1 MKLNWK
7 NGWPLLVLTIGYWGL
22 TLPFMSRWPYNWDA
36 AQFVLALRHYD
47 ISMHQPHPPGYP
59 LFVALGKLLAL
70 GFTDNTALVLVAA
83 LLGFVSVLILY
94 QFCYRL
100 WSNQL
105 AATWITALWIVNPLF
120 WLYRETALSY
130 TADAAASIAMGYL
143 VWQTMTNRSRQYV
156 LISSVVLA
164 VAGAIRPS
172 LVLLLLPLFIFQ
184 LSFHRRNWKLILVAL
199 GTLVVGTLAWL
210 IPVLWLTG
218 GVGEYLTHS
227 RNLYSTAAAS
237 INIGAQTKLLFN
249 TLLVSFNIILIPMI
263 AGVVLLAIRYR
274 VYWRKFIHIYLY
286 AAVWLLPAVLVYS
299 FGHFGQLGYAL
310 ILIPAGYLLLIP
322 VMQFSLDQWI
332 SRWLGLLGLALV
344 SLIFLALTPG
354 YAHPNFFPH
363 TRAELYL
370 QHLARVVPNLFKLNR
385 VAINQNDTKLTSII
399 AALAVYPPDQ
409 TVIVTGRDMLYPSPA
424 NGLLIR
430 NDELLRELSAVLSDY
445 TVIEVAPG
453 RDYFLQTYANQM
465 ETTYQR
471 TITLPNET
479 RYVVFM
485 LDHFPPDQPPDQ
497 LMTTTLPL
505 SGTDAFY
512 QLGIM
517 DKPWQFAGFTFRRQ
531 ADKLVP

>member
-1 MKLNWK
+1 MNHRKS
-7 NGWPLLVLTIGYWGL
+7 LLALTIGYWGL
-22 TLPFMSRWPYNWDA
+22 TLPFMSRLPYNWDA

-59 LFVALGKLLAL
+59 LFVVLGKLLAL
-70 GFTDNTALVLVAA
+70 VFTDNTALVLVAA
-83 LLGFVSVLILY
+83 LLGFVSVLMLY
-94 QFCYRL
+94 LFCYRL
-100 WSNQL
+100 WPNKLGSCL
-105 AATWITALWIVNPLF
+105 IAICYLLNPLF
-120 WLYRETALSY
+120 WLYRETALTY

-143 VWQTMTNRSRQYV
+143 VWQTMTNRLRQYV
-156 LISSVVLA
+156 FMGSAVLA

-184 LSFHRRNWKLILVAL
+184 LSFHRRNWKLILTSL
-199 GTLVVGTLAWL
+199 GILAVGTLAWL
-210 IPVLWLTG
+210 IPVMWLTG

-237 INIGAQTKLLFN
+237 INITEQTKLLFN
-249 TLLVSFNIILIPMI
+249 TLFVSLNFTLIPI
-263 AGVVLLAIRYR
+263 VAGMTLLVMRYR
-274 VYWRKFIHIYLY
+274 VYWRKFIHLYLY
-286 AAVWLLPAVLVYS
+286 ALVWLLPAVLVYS

-310 ILIPAGYLLLIP
+310 ILIPPFYLLLVP
-322 VMQFSLDQWI
+322 VVQFSLDKWI
-332 SRWLGLLGLALV
+332 LRWLGVLGLALI
-344 SLIFLALTPG
+344 SLVFLVLTPG

-370 QHLARVVPNLFKLNR
+370 QHLARIAPNLFKLNWS
-385 VAINQNDTKLTSII
+385 AIKQNDTKLASIVV
-399 AALAVYPPDQ
+399 AMTAYPPEQ
-409 TVIVTGRDMLYPSPA
+409 TMIVTGRDLLYPSPA

-430 NDELLRELSAVLSDY
+430 NDELLRELSAVLPDY

-465 ETTYQR
+465 TTIYQR
-471 TITLPNET
+471 TITLPNELH
-479 RYVVFM
+479 YVVFM
-485 LDHFPPDQPPDQ
+485 LDHFPPDQQPDQ

-505 SGTDAFY
+505 SETDAFY

-517 DKPWQFAGFTFRRQ
+517 DKSWQFAGFTFQRQ

>member
-1 MKLNWK
+1 MKLNIK
-7 NGWPLLVLTIGYWGL
+7 ISWPIWLLTVSYWGL
-22 TLPFMSRWPYNWDA
+22 TLPFMSRLPYNWDA

-59 LFVALGKLLAL
+59 LFVVLGKLLSL
-70 GFTDNTALVLVAA
+70 VFTENTALVVVAA
-83 LLGFVSVLILY
+83 LLGFVSVLVLY
-94 QFCYRL
+94 LFCYRL
-100 WSNQL
+100 WSNKL
-105 AATWITALWIVNPLF
+105 GSSLIAIGYLLNPLF

-130 TADAAASIAMGYL
+130 TADAAASIIMGYV
-143 VWQTMTNRSRQYV
+143 VWQTMTNRFRHYV

-184 LSFHRRNWKLILVAL
+184 LSFHRRNWKLILMAL
-199 GTLVVGTLAWL
+199 GIVVVGTLAWL
-210 IPVLWLTG
+210 MPVMWLTG

-249 TLLVSFNIILIPMI
+249 TLLVSLNIILIPMV
-263 AGVVLLAIRYR
+263 AGVVLLVIRYR
-274 VYWRKFIHIYLY
+274 LYWRTFIHVYLY
-286 AAVWLLPAVLVYS
+286 AVVWLLPAVLVYS

-310 ILIPAGYLLLIP
+310 ILVPPCYLLLIP
-322 VMQFSLDQWI
+322 VMQSSLDKWI
-332 SRWLGLLGLALV
+332 LRWLGALGLALI
-344 SLIFLALTPG
+344 SLIFLVLTPG

-370 QHLARVVPNLFKLNR
+370 QHLARITPNLFKLNR
-385 VAINQNDTKLTSII
+385 VAIKQNDTKLTSIM
-399 AALAVYPPDQ
+399 AAMTAYPPSQ
-409 TVIVTGRDMLYPSPA
+409 TVIVTGRDLLYPSPA

-430 NDELLRELSAVLSDY
+430 NDELLRELSAMLPDY
-445 TVIEVAPG
+445 TVVEVAPG
-453 RDYFLQTYANQM
+453 RDYFLQAYANQM

-471 TITLPNET
+471 TITLPNELH
-479 RYVVFM
+479 YVVFM
-485 LDHFPPDQPPDQ
+485 LDYFPSDQLPDQ
-497 LMTTTLPL
+497 LMTTALPL

-517 DKPWQFAGFTFRRQ
+517 DQPWEFAGFTFQRE